1 MTKGKIKITTGIV
14 PPSPPRVEHEVTLE
28 VQGLMEDFESRF
40 AHAPALSR
48 FDLRASPATN
58 IKKVILKR

>member
-1 MTKGKIKITTGIV
+1 MTKGKVNIITGII
-14 PPSPPRVEHEVTLE
+14 PPTPPRVEHEVTLE
-28 VQGLMEDFESRF
+28 VQGVMEDFESRF

-58 IKKVILKR
+58 FKKVILKK